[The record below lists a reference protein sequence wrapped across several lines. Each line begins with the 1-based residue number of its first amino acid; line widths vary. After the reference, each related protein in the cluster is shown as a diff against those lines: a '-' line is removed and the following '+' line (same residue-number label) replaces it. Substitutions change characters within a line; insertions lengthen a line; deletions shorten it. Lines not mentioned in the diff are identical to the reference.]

1 MKALIISF
9 ALFLSYNSFAQSTLV
24 KYVLSA
30 EARALMCPFLSP
42 KLIEALE
49 KKGAEQV
56 YKDEELKL
64 HFTTKKE
71 NELSDEVILKVID
84 LVGYDPKYFKIDRV
98 NEK

>member
-1 MKALIISF
+1 MKALVISF
-9 ALFLSYNSFAQSTLV
+9 ALFLSYNSFTQSTFV

-64 HFTTKKE
+64 HFKTKKE
-71 NELSDEVILKVID
+71 NELSDEAILKIID
-84 LVGYDPKYFKIDRV
+84 FVGYDPKYFKIDRIK
-98 NEK
+98 EK